1 MIVQGNNNLRNVH
14 GLSDTERARAIDF
27 IRNLVDQRLNTSP
40 TAIFRAVDL
49 MGRKVFTTWADT
61 PLDPLYRYYYRKR
74 RDNQYAMRQ
83 AGIAAGY
90 LLKRV
95 IENDS
100 RSFAFIRGYKNG
112 YRLLL

>member
-1 MIVQGNNNLRNVH
+1 MIVQGNNILRNVH
-14 GLSDTERARAIDF
+14 GISDTEKAQAMDF
-27 IRNLVDQRLNTSP
+27 IRTLVDERLNVFP

-49 MGRKVFTTWADT
+49 MGRQVFPTWANT
-61 PLDPLYRYYYRKR
+61 PLDPLYQYYYGKK
-74 RDNQYAMRQ
+74 RDNRYAMRQ

-112 YRLLL
+112 YRLLS